1 MQKFTISLFSILL
14 FSGLFGNG
22 PPEVFAQNNYYQQQQ
37 AAQQARAA
45 QQAAQRRQQQAA
57 QQRRQQELQ
66 RQRQRQK
73 QLAQQQARQR
83 QKQQQIQRQNQQRQ
97 QAAQQQRS
105 QTQVSVQRQQ
115 QQRMRQQSMQRQQ
128 QQKLLQQQ
136 RLSKQEQQV
145 ARNKLVRLN
154 KLKEKQ
160 RRDRQ
165 AKQQLGQQSKRSQI
179 FALQSTRK
187 LGNKSIESDK
197 GNMKA
202 AGEPPSNSR
211 IYLEKQQK
219 SKKISNNNSPNR
231 NVFHATSSSKNIDH
245 VLKKI
250 DISKSHPTKNRFGS
264 GFYLAGSAKTSF
276 KEVGPASKY
285 TIRYNLD
292 ISKAKILDLTN
303 KNIAKKWNYKGDS
316 TSDYASSQRIAKQA
330 KKQGYEVIQ
339 YRSEKASADTNYVI
353 LKNPDKFIKA
363 EGVAPSL

>member
-165 AKQQLGQQSKRSQI
+165 AKQKLDQQSKKSQT

-187 LGNKSIESDK
+187 LVNKSIKSDK

-202 AGEPPSNSR
+202 GGEPPSNSR
-211 IYLEKQQK
+211 IYLEKHQK
-219 SKKISNNNSPNR
+219 SKKISNDNSPNR
-231 NVFHATSSSKNIDH
+231 NIYHATSSAKNIDN

-250 DISKSHPTKNRFGS
+250 DISPRQKENRFGS
-264 GFYLAGSAKTSF
+264 GFYLAGSPKTSF
-276 KEVGPASKY
+276 KEVGPSSKY

>member
-14 FSGLFGNG
+14 FSSLFGNG

-45 QQAAQRRQQQAA
+45 QQAAQQAAQRRQQQAA

-73 QLAQQQARQR
+73 QLVQQQERQR
-83 QKQQQIQRQNQQRQ
+83 QKQQQLQRQNQQRQ

-136 RLSKQEQQV
+136 RLSKQQQEV
-145 ARNKLVRLN
+145 AHNKINRLN
-154 KLKEKQ
+154 KLKERQ

-165 AKQQLGQQSKRSQI
+165 AKQKLDQQSKRSQI
-179 FALQSTRK
+179 FALQSARK
-187 LGNKSIESDK
+187 ISNKSIKSDK

-202 AGEPPSNSR
+202 GGEPPSNSR
-211 IYLEKQQK
+211 IYLEKHQK
-219 SKKISNNNSPNR
+219 SKKISNDNSPNR
-231 NVFHATSSSKNIDH
+231 NIYHATSSAKNIDY

-250 DISKSHPTKNRFGS
+250 DISKSLPEKNRFGS

-276 KEVGPASKY
+276 KEVGPSSKY

-292 ISKAKILDLTN
+292 VSKAKILDLTN
-303 KNIAKKWNYKGDS
+303 KNIAKKWNYK
-316 TSDYASSQRIAKQA
+316 SDYDSSQRIAKQA

-339 YRSEKASADTNYVI
+339 YRSEKASTDTNYVI
-353 LKNPDKFIKA
+353 LKNSDKFIKA